1 MLSVRDSERQG
12 LFNRRIAMLGYVYE
26 ERPGD
31 GSGVGAGY
39 GEYGRGLVL
48 LQWVLVGGMHV
59 IDDS

>member
-12 LFNRRIAMLGYVYE
+12 LFISRTAVLGYVYE

-48 LQWVLVGGMHV
+48 LQWLLVGGTPV